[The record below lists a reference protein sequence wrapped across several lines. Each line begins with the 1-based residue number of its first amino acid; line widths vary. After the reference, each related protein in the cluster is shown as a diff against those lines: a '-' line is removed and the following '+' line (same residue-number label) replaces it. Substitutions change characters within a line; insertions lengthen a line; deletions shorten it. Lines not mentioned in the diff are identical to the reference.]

1 MSGTILRRRDRTARP
16 PRMEHYSSAVNRLTR
31 YQKLGDALHMK
42 CDDLPDGP
50 EHGSSTSSNRVV
62 LIERTPLLDRIQ
74 ENLGRRLTLIDA
86 PAGYGKT
93 TLLNQLCTRLASYGV
108 APIWV
113 QIERRDCDPTSLI
126 ALLEQAARAALDI
139 HVTVSGDLEPLVR
152 LSMLLA
158 KIGDTGVEACLII
171 DDAHFAHTGAC
182 LELFEIL
189 IHNSP
194 RTLHIVLATRERS
207 GIPVSGIR
215 LQGELHEITVDD
227 LKFDEKDI
235 GVLFDQPLD
244 EQISRQLIDRTE
256 GWPVAVQLTQLSH
269 DGSVPF
275 AHHVSKLSGTQAQMA
290 DYLNER
296 VFNQLPEDLRQ
307 FLLET
312 AHLERLNGDLADA
325 VRGRNDGWT
334 KLRAIWTAGVLMS
347 KRDAPEEEW
356 LVHHQLFLEFLRH
369 QQIYLGRENVDALH
383 LRAAD
388 WFFGARD
395 LLSAIHHA
403 KAGNDY
409 ARAIAYIENSGGV
422 RVGIRQGVGYLR
434 SLLDQIPTT
443 LVQASLRV
451 RLCSAYVLAKEGR
464 IIEANRIFGEVV
476 AERISDDSDLADE
489 ITLLGALFRIYEDR
503 TISDEDIARL
513 ESLTRSTPE
522 SEPLVRGV
530 LHNLL
535 CIAQIQAGDLSNAR
549 LSGER
554 SMAYYQDID
563 ATYLKFFIHI
573 NISIVDFEQ
582 GLLSDALKRRT
593 IARDLVARH
602 FPADRGLAG
611 IASVLLSEVHLE
623 RGDPMAA
630 SRHIFES
637 LQDIEVREGWSEL
650 YIPGYTVAMEVAF
663 AKNGLEAASEILDQ
677 AEWTIKRRN
686 MARLQRLIYYKR
698 LDLFVRADRADLAE
712 LTLQDIARLTHVY
725 TEDAR
730 PCWRGCYMAA
740 FSISRY
746 HIHVGDT
753 VKALELLND
762 AVRKAEKTNAV
773 RFRIKGL
780 ILQSMA
786 LHESGDSRSAAVPFK
801 QAVALGSSRGF
812 HGCFTEE
819 GPPLAASVQ
828 AIVRT
833 TGIGD
838 MGEVG
843 VEFVARLLSEL
854 CSAEYGNPPNILS
867 LREQE
872 VMKQLVQGYSN
883 KRIARHLGLTEPTV
897 KFHLKNIYAK
907 LGVNKRALAVSVAR
921 RHGLDKLPELP
932 NRPRKESVTTGSNQ
946 RFFV

>member
-1 MSGTILRRRDRTARP
+1 M
-16 PRMEHYSSAVNRLTR
+16 NR
-31 YQKLGDALHMK
+31 
-42 CDDLPDGP
+42 DDLPDGP
-50 EHGSSTSSNRVV
+50 ERGSLTSPNRVV
-62 LIERTPLLDRIQ
+62 LIERTSLLDRIQ

-93 TLLNQLCTRLASYGV
+93 TLLNQLRIRLGICGV

-126 ALLEQAARAALDI
+126 ALLEQAARADLGI
-139 HVTVSGDLEPLVR
+139 HATVSGNLEPVVR
-152 LSMLLA
+152 LSMLIA
-158 KIGDTGVEACLII
+158 QIGDTGAEACLIV

-182 LELFEIL
+182 LELFENL

-207 GIPVSGIR
+207 GIPVSGLR
-215 LQGELHEITVDD
+215 LQGEVHEITLND
-227 LKFDEKDI
+227 LKFDERDI
-235 GVLFDQPLD
+235 GALFDRPLD
-244 EQISRQLIDRTE
+244 EQISRQLIERTE
-256 GWPVAVQLTQLSH
+256 GWPVAVQLTQLTD
-269 DGSVPF
+269 DGSVPL
-275 AHHVSKLSGTQAQMA
+275 ARHVGRLSGTQAQMA

-296 VFNQLPEDLRQ
+296 VFDRLPEDLRQ

-312 AHLERLNGDLADA
+312 AHLDRLNGDLADA
-325 VRGRNDGWT
+325 VRGRNDGWAN
-334 KLRAIWTAGVLMS
+334 LRAVWTAGVLMS
-347 KRDAPEEEW
+347 RRDAPEEEW
-356 LVHHQLFLEFLRH
+356 FKHHQLFLEFLRH
-369 QQIYLGRENVDALH
+369 QQIFLGREHVDTLH

-388 WFFGARD
+388 WFFGAGD

-403 KAGNDY
+403 KAGNDH
-409 ARAIAYIENSGGV
+409 ARAIRYIEKAGGV
-422 RVGIRQGVGYLR
+422 RVGIRQGGGYLR

-443 LVQASLRV
+443 LIHASLRV
-451 RLCSAYVLAKEGR
+451 KLCSAYVLAKEGR
-464 IIEANRIFGEVV
+464 IMEANRLFGEVV
-476 AERISDDSDLADE
+476 AESVSDDGDLADE

-554 SMAYYQDID
+554 SMAYYRDLD
-563 ATYLKFFIHI
+563 AEYLQFFIHI
-573 NISIVDFEQ
+573 NIGIIDLEE

-593 IARDLVARH
+593 IARELVARH

-611 IASVLLSEVHLE
+611 IASVLLSEIHLE
-623 RGDPMAA
+623 RGDPTAA
-630 SRHIFES
+630 GRHIFES

-650 YIPGYTVAMEVAF
+650 YVPGYAVAMEVAF
-663 AKNGLEAASEILDQ
+663 ARNGLQAAAEILDQ
-677 AEWTIKRRN
+677 AERTIKRRN
-686 MARLQRLIYYKR
+686 MSRLQRLICYKR
-698 LDLFVRADRADLAE
+698 LDLFVRAGRADLAE
-712 LTLQDIARLTHVY
+712 LTVQDIDRLTHVDA
-725 TEDAR
+725 EDAR
-730 PCWRGCYMAA
+730 PRWRGRFMAA
-740 FSISRY
+740 FALARY
-746 HIHVGDT
+746 HIRFGDT
-753 VKALELLND
+753 AHALELLND
-762 AVRKAEKTNAV
+762 AVRQAEKTNAV

-786 LHESGDSRSAAVPFK
+786 LHESGDSRSAAGPFK

-812 HGCFTEE
+812 FGCFTEE
-819 GPPLAASVQ
+819 GAFLAASVK

-838 MGEVG
+838 MGEAE

-854 CSAEYGNPPNILS
+854 CAEEYGKPPQLLS

-872 VMKQLVQGYSN
+872 VMERLVLGHSN
-883 KRIARHLGLTEPTV
+883 KRIARHLGLSEPTV

-921 RHGLDKLPELP
+921 RHGLDKLPGLP
-932 NRPRKESVTTGSNQ
+932 NRPGKQSVATGSDE
-946 RFFV
+946 RFSV